1 MMSIIKRLLN
11 TQNNITAFVLIEFK
25 KQTLLYS
32 LLCAIFSLC
41 MTPSPG
47 ISRGEDPRSKDQKSI
62 KEESFDKNIWDQA
75 MAQDPDEWSNE
86 LKKKLLR
93 LKPDSTI
100 EELAEGIRNR
110 QLHAKIRDAV
120 ENGEMTPEEAKQRL
134 DRLAPPTISEDE
146 EVELPR
152 DNLNLLPLIEMEDAS
167 NNTIPLKIIDAYV
180 KRDMLAIKISYT
192 GGCRSHEFQLLDTG
206 IATRSIPP
214 QHLLRLVHV
223 LSDDSCEALLTTTL
237 FFDLLPL
244 KIKYENL
251 GSVAIRLEGLD
262 GMPLYSWGQNNPDKD
277 SEIEKFRQGVL
288 ARAKM
293 QDPGEWSDELKAAIV
308 RAGWNIEE
316 IAEKFHGDKSKINDK
331 NLEKEKLQKFREG
344 VLVRAMAQSPKEW
357 SDELNAAI
365 KKAGWNVKEL
375 AARILKHQ
383 EEERNGTRSKS
394 TDFTSL
400 ISDLD
405 TAVEERSWGQIKKEL
420 VP

>member
-1 MMSIIKRLLN
+1 MLSILKRLLN

-134 DRLAPPTISEDE
+134 DRLAPPT
-146 EVELPR
+146 
-152 DNLNLLPLIEMEDAS
+152 
-167 NNTIPLKIIDAYV
+167 
-180 KRDMLAIKISYT
+180 KR
-192 GGCRSHEFQLLDTG
+192 
-206 IATRSIPP
+206 
-214 QHLLRLVHV
+214 
-223 LSDDSCEALLTTTL
+223 
-237 FFDLLPL
+237 
-244 KIKYENL
+244 
-251 GSVAIRLEGLD
+251 
-262 GMPLYSWGQNNPDKD
+262 QNNPDKD

-375 AARILKHQ
+375 AARILKRQ

>member
-134 DRLAPPTISEDE
+134 DRLAPPT
-146 EVELPR
+146 
-152 DNLNLLPLIEMEDAS
+152 
-167 NNTIPLKIIDAYV
+167 
-180 KRDMLAIKISYT
+180 KR
-192 GGCRSHEFQLLDTG
+192 
-206 IATRSIPP
+206 
-214 QHLLRLVHV
+214 
-223 LSDDSCEALLTTTL
+223 
-237 FFDLLPL
+237 
-244 KIKYENL
+244 
-251 GSVAIRLEGLD
+251 
-262 GMPLYSWGQNNPDKD
+262 QNNPDKD

-375 AARILKHQ
+375 AARILKRQ